1 MSSVARRDSESAS
14 EAERRRRALVSAGF
28 GLAVAF
34 AVGMALVRWWSPG
47 VLFRPDRSWWRLWL
61 LMMAGSCG
69 VVFVSGRLAADALG
83 RFMSTRLGKAPFAPL
98 PFSRTALLAIA
109 VFAVVTGALLRIA
122 WLADPPPLF
131 SDEVT
136 LISPTLALEGTFR
149 DFLPPYRGVPY
160 GIEKPWGSV
169 GVVYLEVFRG
179 ALRTFGLNTAG
190 LRATSVLGGVASL
203 LTATLLARALLPAG
217 GGALAA
223 LALAGLRW
231 HLIMSSWGWVAIC
244 VTPVLDLAAW
254 FLVRGRVKRSGPLTI
269 AAGVLAGI
277 GGHIYLAGWVG
288 FGALLLFRLWPVDDG
303 ETRRRRHPMRRSSR
317 WRSSDR
323 CSRSSSLRAKA
334 RPRTSPASGVT
345 TSCGSSAFASRCF
358 PFSRRLPEELGA
370 PWFVPEPQG
379 WADLPGRNR
388 LGLVLG
394 VLVAVAFARSFSRP
408 RDAFSVFLLA
418 QDGVFALAT
427 SVAQGTCGS
436 PNGYRF
442 VYLTSATAIAV
453 AGGAIA
459 VVSVLPQRGR
469 RAGAMAISGLI
480 AISGAFG
487 ARDALV
493 LWPVSRFRFEG
504 FRAGETLLAEAAE
517 RWRAYGTVTVEIMGE
532 SRTVSSLSNHR
543 VFSGPAPAS
552 PGARRFRDCAC

>member
-1 MSSVARRDSESAS
+1 
-14 EAERRRRALVSAGF
+14 
-28 GLAVAF
+28 
-34 AVGMALVRWWSPG
+34 MALVRWWSPA

-69 VVFVSGRLAADALG
+69 MVFVAGRLAADALG
-83 RFMSTRLGKAPFAPL
+83 RFMSTRLGEAPLAPL

-109 VFAVVTGALLRIA
+109 AFAVVTGALLRVA

-136 LISPTLALEGTFR
+136 LISPTLALEGSLR

-179 ALRTFGLNTAG
+179 ALRTFGLNPAG
-190 LRATSVLGGVASL
+190 LRVTSVLGGVASL

-254 FLVRGRVKRSGPLTI
+254 LLVRGRVKRSVPFTI
-269 AAGVLAGI
+269 AAGILAGI

-303 ETRRRRHPMRRSSR
+303 ETRRHRVSHAAIFAVAFLGSVLPLFVLARKGEAPYFARVRSHNL
-317 WRSSDR
+317 
-323 CSRSSSLRAKA
+323 LRE
-334 RPRTSPASGVT
+334 
-345 TSCGSSAFASRCF
+345 F
-358 PFSRRLPEELGA
+358 RLRQSVLPLFEATAEGLGA

-379 WADLPGRNR
+379 WADLPGRSR

-394 VLVAVAFARSFSRP
+394 VLVAVAFARSFSRS
-408 RDAFSVFLLA
+408 RDAFSAFLLA
-418 QDGVFALAT
+418 HGAFALAA

-442 VYLTSATAIAV
+442 VYLTSATAIAA

-459 VVSVLPQRGR
+459 VVSVLPRRGR
-469 RAGAMAISGLI
+469 RAGALAITGLVAI
-480 AISGAFG
+480 AGAFG

-517 RWRAYGTVTVEIMGE
+517 RWRAYGTVSVEIMGE
-532 SRTVSSLSNHR
+532 SMLVSSLSNHR

-552 PGARRFRDCAC
+552 PGARRFRICRPEDSGRPGERSVELVQDAWGGELARVLAVPSGSR